1 MLLSGTDIQEKFS
14 LPLFQHC
21 HTTSKSKGEQ
31 EGESG
36 QVVEKEK
43 EEDGR
48 GGE

>member
-31 EGESG
+31 EDGG
-36 QVVEKEK
+36 GRVEKEE
-43 EEDGR
+43 EEDAR

>member
-21 HTTSKSKGEQ
+21 HTASQSKGQ
-31 EGESG
+31 EDEIGR
-36 QVVEKEK
+36 VEKEK
-43 EEDGR
+43 DEDAR

>member
-21 HTTSKSKGEQ
+21 HTASQSKGEQ
-31 EGESG
+31 EDGGG
-36 QVVEKEK
+36 QVEKEE
-43 EEDGR
+43 EEDAR

>member
-36 QVVEKEK
+36 QVEK
-43 EEDGR
+43 EEEEDAR

>member
-21 HTTSKSKGEQ
+21 HTASQSKGEQ
-31 EGESG
+31 EDGG
-36 QVVEKEK
+36 GRGEK
-43 EEDGR
+43 EEEEEDAR